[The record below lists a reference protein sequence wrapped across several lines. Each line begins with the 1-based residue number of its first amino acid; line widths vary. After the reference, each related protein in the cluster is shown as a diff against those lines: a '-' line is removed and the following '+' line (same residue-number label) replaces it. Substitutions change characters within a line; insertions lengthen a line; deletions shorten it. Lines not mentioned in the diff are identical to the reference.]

1 MGWDALQNPQ
11 DLHQKHIVQIT
22 LKILHY
28 VWQRHVFK
36 ASIKQGLKLTS
47 PQ

>member
-1 MGWDALQNPQ
+1 MHFKALKTFT
-11 DLHQKHIVQIT
+11 QKHIVQIT

-36 ASIKQGLKLTS
+36 ASIKQGLKFTNA
-47 PQ
+47 Q